1 MSQIRHGRRSAGTA
15 GARSADRGA
24 KPSGT
29 ADRVGARCHLEAA
42 RVGSAAYLMLVGEL
56 DLSCNERFVASLRKV
71 LADPPTDLV
80 IDLRSL
86 TFIDSTGLALL
97 VKANTLTREEEIR
110 LHIVR
115 SSAEIVRAVLEAS
128 GLDKILPIVD
138 QPPRLRPDRG

>member
-1 MSQIRHGRRSAGTA
+1 MTQIRHGRRPAS
-15 GARSADRGA
+15 SQD
-24 KPSGT
+24 KPSAT

-97 VKANTLTREEEIR
+97 VKANTLARQEEFR

-115 SSAEIVRAVLEAS
+115 STTEIVQAVLEAS
-128 GLDKILPIVD
+128 GLDRV
-138 QPPRLRPDRG
+138 